1 MTYSTSIHPIAAR
14 ACRATLLTLL
24 TLAAVAVQS
33 AHAVDTS
40 CKSVAKAGEAAL
52 ANSRMHQGLYMPVL
66 VKGVRPAATAEAM
79 LHFIVID
86 KTAYTW
92 ALKGIVDSTPIAT
105 PADKR
110 RGAYYAVML
119 ADMDSDC
126 RSLGKATLSG
136 RPALVFEN
144 GTNKKPDDILFKI
157 WIDAATGLPLRAD
170 LDEGA
175 VEVTFNKGKDG
186 LPVTSAKKGEKRQV
200 NSVVYLFGD
209 AVKPPAFGPK
219 KGMLGTPA
227 TLDPQAMAAM
237 LALLN

>member
-1 MTYSTSIHPIAAR
+1 MTRLISFSNRTAR
-14 ACRATLLTLL
+14 CASATLLA
-24 TLAAVAVQS
+24 LAALVAPS
-33 AHAVDTS
+33 AHALDTS
-40 CKSVAKAGEAAL
+40 CKAVAKAGEAAL
-52 ANSRMHQGLYMPVL
+52 ANARLHQGLYMPVP
-66 VKGVRPAATAEAM
+66 VKGVRPAATAGE
-79 LHFIVID
+79 LQHFVVID
-86 KTAYTW
+86 KTAYVSV
-92 ALKGIVDSTPIAT
+92 LKGMFDSEPIAT

-126 RSLGKATLSG
+126 RSLGKATLGG
-136 RPALVFEN
+136 RAAQVFEN
-144 GTNKKPDDILFKI
+144 GSNKKPDDILFKV
-157 WIDAATGLPLRAD
+157 WVDSATGLPLRAD
-170 LDEGA
+170 VDEGA
-175 VEVTFNKGKDG
+175 VQVTQTKGKDG

-209 AVKPPAFGPK
+209 AVKAPVFGPK